1 MNSTKN
7 LNESYWNSRYQSLS
21 TTWDLNQISPPLKA
35 YFDQLSNKNC
45 SMLIPGCGNSYEAD
59 YLLQQGFT
67 NITLIDIAPN
77 LVEKLQMKFGQNP
90 SIKII
95 AGDFFTLFNSFD
107 LIVEQT
113 FFCAL
118 DPIFREKYVQ
128 KIHSLLKPQGKLV
141 GVLFNKDFEGGPP
154 FGGTKIDYA
163 ALFAKDFLLKTFEL
177 CYNSHVKRQDSEL
190 FINFIRN

>member
-7 LNESYWNSRYQSLS
+7 LNESYWNSRYQSHS
-21 TTWDLNQISPPLKA
+21 TTWDLTQISPPLKA

-45 SMLIPGCGNSYEAD
+45 SILIPGCGNSYEAD

-67 NITLIDIAPN
+67 DITLIDIAPN

-90 SIKII
+90 LIKII

-141 GVLFNKDFEGGPP
+141 GLLFNRDFEGGPP
-154 FGGTKIDYA
+154 FGGTKIEYA
-163 ALFAKDFLLKTFEL
+163 ALFTKDFILKTFEL
-177 CYNSHVKRQDSEL
+177 CNNSHVKRKDSEL